1 MTSLAC
7 DSNLLND
14 LGLRVS
20 CIPFSFEPFNDFC
33 EVRSASIE
41 VALEL
46 LATGLQQLLDSI
58 WTSSHYLSVGSR
70 GELINF
76 RFILFIGQRKLA
88 TALEDGPR

>member
-7 DSNLLND
+7 DSSRLKD

-20 CIPFSFEPFNDFC
+20 CIPFSFDPLNDFW

-70 GELINF
+70 GELI
-76 RFILFIGQRKLA
+76 RF
-88 TALEDGPR
+88 